1 MLMEEE
7 AIKEMILYI
16 YKNKSKFGVFQVFN
30 EMEALDLDDALINEY
45 LTDLCEGKVNESLID
60 YVEDLY
66 EEIEDVKQVKNRRN
80 LLSLI
85 GDRDVYFD
93 CDEDEWA

>member
-1 MLMEEE
+1 MEEE